1 MADLAFGNAIV
12 QAAKRQLLLDG
23 RPAKLGARAF
33 DLLQALIERRDH
45 VVSKN
50 ELLDLVWPDVVVEEN
65 NLQVQISSLRKLLG
79 PQAIA
84 TIPGRGYRFTATPS
98 GAPEPT
104 AATATAPAP
113 APAQERTALP
123 PGNLP
128 AQLTPLQGRERE
140 LAELRGDLE
149 KHALISVVGAAG
161 IGKTALALAVAHALR
176 GEFGDGAWLVELASV
191 TDPGQVPQA
200 VAQALH
206 LSLDGSTPAPGDL
219 VAKLRPQTLLLV
231 LDNCEHLVDAVA
243 ALAKTVL
250 AQAPG
255 VRMLVTSQSVLN
267 VFEERRFKLEP
278 LAVPGPDDAADAT
291 RFGALRLFETRARAA
306 DPRFALSEANGEAV
320 ADICRQLDGVPL
332 AIELAAARVRLLG
345 VQGVRERLGERF
357 RLLTGGARN
366 ALHRHQTLHAALDWS
381 HALLS
386 TEEQAVLRR
395 LSVFVGGFTL
405 DLAQTMASDAALDEW
420 AVLDALSALVDKSLV
435 AADAAEPPRYRLLES
450 TRAYALEKLA
460 QAGEMAWVRERHAR
474 VVRDLFVQTE
484 EARFGEA
491 GQLDMNTFMKRLA
504 PELDNLR
511 SALDWA
517 AAAPDEPERGDIGVA
532 LAAASA
538 EALRTLG
545 LSHEALRAMLVWQY
559 RVDQRLSPQQQA
571 LYWHRLATLGH
582 FGRLPKARLIDA
594 AARAQAI
601 YRETGSRRRLYRSL
615 CGAAWALNMTNQFE
629 EAEALMPELLALEA
643 PDWPGFL
650 RSQRLNVHAAICINQ
665 DQHEQGLA
673 LLTEQRALLEQAVGE
688 EALLLNGL
696 NNLCLALVSSQRYED
711 ALALA
716 LEIVHR
722 RAEELG
728 NKRGDKRGAGEA
740 WAHATASLVFL
751 GRSAEA
757 EQAMHDA
764 MSAWQRDGLLFYVSG
779 LLALLL
785 AERGRRSDAARV
797 DGAALAFLQRSG
809 VAEHR
814 LMKRTRARLEQVFA
828 TAAVP
833 PEDLQRWRR
842 EGEALDEAAL
852 AELCLR
858 RGPG

>member
-23 RPAKLGARAF
+23 QPAKLGARAF

-65 NLQVQISSLRKLLG
+65 NLQVQISTLRKLLG
-79 PQAIA
+79 PTTIA
-84 TIPGRGYRFTATPS
+84 TIPGRGYRFTAPTS
-98 GAPEPT
+98 GAPEP
-104 AATATAPAP
+104 ATAVPTARPPGPESAV
-113 APAQERTALP
+113 LP

-128 AQLTPLQGRERE
+128 GQLTPLQGRERE
-140 LAELRGDLE
+140 CEELLGDIE
-149 KHALISVVGAAG
+149 RHALVSIVGAAG
-161 IGKTALALAVAHALR
+161 IGKTALAVAVAHTLR
-176 GEFGDGAWLVELASV
+176 DHYGDGAWLVELGSV
-191 TDPGQVPQA
+191 ADPGQVPQA
-200 VAQALH
+200 VAQALRF
-206 LSLDGSTPAPGDL
+206 SLGGAAPAPAEL
-219 VAKLRPQTLLLV
+219 VAKLRSQSLLLV

-243 ALAKTVL
+243 ALAKSVL
-250 AQAPG
+250 AQASG
-255 VRMLVTSQSVLN
+255 VRMIVTSQSVLN
-267 VFEERRFKLEP
+267 VVEERRFKLEP
-278 LAVPGPDDAADAT
+278 LAVPGPDDAPDPS
-291 RFGALRLFETRARAA
+291 RFGALRLFEARARAA
-306 DPRFALSEANGEAV
+306 DPRFGLSGVNAEAV

-386 TEEQAVLRR
+386 PEEQAVLRR

-405 DLAQTMASDAALDEW
+405 ELAQTMAADAQFDEW

-460 QAGEMAWVRERHAR
+460 QAGEMACVRERHAR
-474 VVRDLFVQTE
+474 AVRDLFVQTE
-484 EARFGEA
+484 EARFGEQ
-491 GQLDMNTFMKRLA
+491 GQLDMNSFLQRLA
-504 PELDNLR
+504 PELENLR
-511 SALDWA
+511 AALDWA
-517 AAAPDEPERGDIGVA
+517 AAAPDEPGRGEIGVA

-559 RVDQRLSPQQQA
+559 RVDERLSPQQQA

-615 CGAAWALNMTNQFE
+615 CGAAWALNMTDQFD
-629 EAEALMPELLALEA
+629 EAGALMPELLALES

-650 RSQRLNVHAAICINQ
+650 RSQRLNVHAAVCINQ
-665 DQHEQGLA
+665 ERYEQGLA

-696 NNLCLALVSSQRYED
+696 NNMCLALVSSQRYED

-722 RAEELG
+722 RAGELG

-764 MSAWQRDGLLFYVSG
+764 MSAWRRDGLLFYVSG

-785 AERGRRSDAARV
+785 AELGRWADAARV

-828 TAAVP
+828 AAAVP
-833 PEDLQRWRR
+833 PEELQRWRR